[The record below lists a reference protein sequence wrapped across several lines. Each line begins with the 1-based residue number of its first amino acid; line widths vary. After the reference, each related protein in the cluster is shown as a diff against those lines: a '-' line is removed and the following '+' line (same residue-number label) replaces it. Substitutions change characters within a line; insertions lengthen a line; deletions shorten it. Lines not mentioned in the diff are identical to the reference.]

1 MSITFAGAG
10 VSAVLACCYLSQM
23 NAKAGVK
30 ASLEYL
36 WSTEMEK
43 AKCWPKEKLTRKKK
57 KKKPLHHSEWCVN
70 NSWEVSTVNPE
81 LGEFASGEKLHR
93 CSSPLARGIQF
104 STGADSSQGRHL
116 LHRY

>member
-57 KKKPLHHSEWCVN
+57 K
-70 NSWEVSTVNPE
+70 
-81 LGEFASGEKLHR
+81 
-93 CSSPLARGIQF
+93 
-104 STGADSSQGRHL
+104 
-116 LHRY
+116 

>member
-1 MSITFAGAG
+1 VSITFAGAG

-57 KKKPLHHSEWCVN
+57 KKN
-70 NSWEVSTVNPE
+70 NPCIILNGVLITA
-81 LGEFASGEKLHR
+81 GK
-93 CSSPLARGIQF
+93 
-104 STGADSSQGRHL
+104 
-116 LHRY
+116 